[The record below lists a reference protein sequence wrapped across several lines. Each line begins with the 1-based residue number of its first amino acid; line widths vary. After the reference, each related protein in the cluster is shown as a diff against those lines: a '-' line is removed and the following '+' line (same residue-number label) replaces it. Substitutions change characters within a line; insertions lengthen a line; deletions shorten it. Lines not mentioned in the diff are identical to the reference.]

1 MSVLTIHRRTP
12 LLRQFGP
19 WYEMEMIMWWVIV
32 AAVVVIG
39 LGFLALVLDDMQD
52 NDFND
57 VPPGAA

>member
-1 MSVLTIHRRTP
+1 
-12 LLRQFGP
+12 
-19 WYEMEMIMWWVIV
+19 MEMIMWWVIV